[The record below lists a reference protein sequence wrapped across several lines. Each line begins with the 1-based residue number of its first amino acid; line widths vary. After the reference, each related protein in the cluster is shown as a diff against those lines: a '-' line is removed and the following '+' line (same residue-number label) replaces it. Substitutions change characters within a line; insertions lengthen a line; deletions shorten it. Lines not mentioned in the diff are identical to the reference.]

1 MSNQRASHPLLIITV
16 CGVPVA
22 KRNFLQRHGH
32 GMVSSAMQLRNEVDH
47 CQPCASDGTTSLTSG
62 VNVIGELR
70 RSITFENTG
79 HRRDVSFDGPSYD
92 HPLDFREKT
101 WLNLLHERPNV
112 NDPTHMTNWLG
123 KVLSFSENEMETTRH
138 AQIQTFP
145 LTISCADV
153 VHVPLVSPSSESVND
168 AGISVSAMERHN
180 FGLYTQSSTST
191 LEAGFAQTTQ
201 ESAKVASDIAE
212 FDDFMDGMDTT

>member
-1 MSNQRASHPLLIITV
+1 M
-16 CGVPVA
+16 
-22 KRNFLQRHGH
+22 
-32 GMVSSAMQLRNEVDH
+32 D
-47 CQPCASDGTTSLTSG
+47 
-62 VNVIGELR
+62 ELR
-70 RSITFENTG
+70 RGFIIEKTG
-79 HRRDVSFDGPSYD
+79 HNREVNFAGPSRQEN
-92 HPLDFREKT
+92 PLDFREKK
-101 WLNLLHERPNV
+101 WLTLLHERPNV
-112 NDPTHMTNWLG
+112 NDPTRMTNWRD
-123 KVLSFSENEMETTRH
+123 KVLSFSESEMENSRN
-138 AQIQTFP
+138 AQIPTFP
-145 LTISCADV
+145 LTISCIDV

>member
-1 MSNQRASHPLLIITV
+1 
-16 CGVPVA
+16 
-22 KRNFLQRHGH
+22 
-32 GMVSSAMQLRNEVDH
+32 MVSSALQLRNEVDNH
-47 CQPCASDGTTSLTSG
+47 CKPCASSGTPPQSSNL
-62 VNVIGELR
+62 NVIDELR
-70 RSITFENTG
+70 RGFIIEKTG
-79 HRRDVSFDGPSYD
+79 HNREVNFAGPSRQEN
-92 HPLDFREKT
+92 PLDFREKK
-101 WLNLLHERPNV
+101 WLTLLHERPNV
-112 NDPTHMTNWLG
+112 YDPARMTNWLN
-123 KVLSFSENEMETTRH
+123 KVLSFSEHEMDTSRN
-138 AQIQTFP
+138 AQIPTFP
-145 LTISCADV
+145 LTISCIDV